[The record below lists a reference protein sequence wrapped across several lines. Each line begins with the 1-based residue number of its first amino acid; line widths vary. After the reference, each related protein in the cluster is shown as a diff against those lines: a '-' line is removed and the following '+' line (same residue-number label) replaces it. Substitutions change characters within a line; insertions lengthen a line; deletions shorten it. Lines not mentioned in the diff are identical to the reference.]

1 LILTNIYDLVAKI
14 LVKLD
19 STLNLNG
26 TFKKTKSFLELVFV
40 LFTPIFFASH
50 SSFASVNETYLV
62 SFIHQESILTNGN
75 AFSANVITVNLEE
88 SEVSKDVIYV
98 AEGTILYGFDKI
110 SNVTVYELT
119 ASGSVSYKEISQPVP
134 SHKFT
139 VKKCNHKAHRQLK
152 QQSNKEINHTCFI
165 SKRSNKTCYWT
176 DLGIQKEAIYS
187 SSSFSDFLSENIAT
201 ASFQKLIYSCI
212 VDQLFYS
219 IFIFHKKQVLVD
231 TFRRGPPINEAFL

>member
-1 LILTNIYDLVAKI
+1 MILTNVHDIVAKI

-19 STLNLNG
+19 STLNING
-26 TFKKTKSFLELVFV
+26 TLKKNKSFWEFVFV
-40 LFTPIFFASH
+40 LFIPIFFASH

-62 SFIHQESILTNGN
+62 SFIHQERILTNSN
-75 AFSANVITVNLEE
+75 VFSANAISVNLEE

-110 SNVTVYELT
+110 SNVTVSELP
-119 ASGSVSYKEISQPVP
+119 ASGSVSKKELSQPVP
-134 SHKFT
+134 SHQFT
-139 VKKCNHKAHRQLK
+139 VKKCNHKAHWQLK
-152 QQSNKEINHTCFI
+152 QQSNKEVNHICFI
-165 SKRSNKTCYWT
+165 SKRSNKTWYWT

-187 SSSFSDFLSENIAT
+187 SSSFSDFLSENIVT
-201 ASFQKLIYSCI
+201 ASFQKYIYSCI

-219 IFIFHKKQVLVD
+219 IFIFHKNQVLVD

>member
-1 LILTNIYDLVAKI
+1 LILTNVHDIVAKI

-19 STLNLNG
+19 STLNING
-26 TFKKTKSFLELVFV
+26 TLKKNKSFWEFVFV
-40 LFTPIFFASH
+40 LFIPIFFASH

-62 SFIHQESILTNGN
+62 SFIHQERILTNSN
-75 AFSANVITVNLEE
+75 VFSANAISVNLEE

-110 SNVTVYELT
+110 SNVTVSELP

-134 SHKFT
+134 SHQFT
-139 VKKCNHKAHRQLK
+139 VKKCNHKAHWQLK
-152 QQSNKEINHTCFI
+152 QQSNKEVNHICFI
-165 SKRSNKTCYWT
+165 SKRSNKTWYWT

-187 SSSFSDFLSENIAT
+187 SSSFSDFLSENIVT
-201 ASFQKLIYSCI
+201 ASFQKYIYSCI

-219 IFIFHKKQVLVD
+219 IFIFHKNQVLVD

>member
-1 LILTNIYDLVAKI
+1 MILTNIYDLVAKI

-26 TFKKTKSFLELVFV
+26 TLKKTKSFCGFVFV
-40 LFTPIFFASH
+40 LFIPIFFAQH

-62 SFIHQESILTNGN
+62 SFIHQERILTYSN
-75 AFSANVITVNLEE
+75 AFSANAISVNLEE
-88 SEVSKDVIYV
+88 SEDSKDVIYV
-98 AEGTILYGFDKI
+98 TEGTILYGFDKI
-110 SNVTVYELT
+110 SNVTVSELP
-119 ASGSVSYKEISQPVP
+119 ASGSISKKELSQPVP
-134 SHKFT
+134 SHKFS
-139 VKKCNHKAHRQLK
+139 VKKCNHKAYRQLK
-152 QQSNKEINHTCFI
+152 QQSNKEVSHTCFI
-165 SKRSNKTCYWT
+165 SKGSNKTWYGT

-187 SSSFSDFLSENIAT
+187 SSSFSDFLSENIVT
-201 ASFQKLIYSCI
+201 ASFQTYIYSCI